1 MADPGGVGGRGHL
14 RAAHADR
21 EHVIEVLKV
30 AFVQGRLTKDELD
43 ARVGQAFASRTYA
56 ELAAVTADIPAEAAA
71 PRPRP
76 AARPQRPGNA
86 TLKKGALVITAATIV
101 AVGVWVAALSTDAVI
116 LGLLAW
122 KVTVTWLGIVL
133 LARTVM
139 LDSLLQKRS
148 GRRLPP
154 RHTPDAGGPAPR
166 RPEQV
171 GRAGELP
178 PIDRTPGTTAEAAL
192 RRRPFRAGYSLGCA
206 AEALFRSRCRR
217 VAGQLP

>member
-1 MADPGGVGGRGHL
+1 MADPGGAGSRGHL

-56 ELAAVTADIPAEAAA
+56 ELAAVTADIPAEAVA
-71 PRPRP
+71 PRPGP

-86 TLKKGALVITAATIV
+86 TLKRGALVITAATIV
-101 AVGVWVAALSTDAVI
+101 AAGVWVAALSTDVAI
-116 LGLLAW
+116 LGLMAW
-122 KVTVTWLGIVL
+122 KFTVTWLGIVL
-133 LARTVM
+133 IAGAVM
-139 LDSLLQKRS
+139 LDSPSHERS
-148 GRRLPP
+148 GGRLPP
-154 RHTPDAGGPAPR
+154 RRTPDAGGPAPR
-166 RPEQV
+166 RPAQV
-171 GRAGELP
+171 GRADELP
-178 PIDRTPGTTAEAAL
+178 PIDRGPGAPAEAAL
-192 RRRPFRAGYSLGCA
+192 RRPFRAGYSLGCA